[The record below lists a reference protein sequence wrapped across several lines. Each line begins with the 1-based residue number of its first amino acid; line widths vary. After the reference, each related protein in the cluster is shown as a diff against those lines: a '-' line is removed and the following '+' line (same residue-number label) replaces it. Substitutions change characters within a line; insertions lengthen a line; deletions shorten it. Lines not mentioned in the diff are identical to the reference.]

1 MGSVYFQVVYGATA
15 LSPLAFYRGE
25 WWACIN
31 SLEEINSTT
40 AAFLL
45 QNQGHLGSAPVL
57 TALSWD
63 LSCHMTPLSVEFAK
77 HLW

>member
-15 LSPLAFYRGE
+15 LSPLALYRCE
-25 WWACIN
+25 WLACSN
-31 SLEEINSTT
+31 LLEEINSTT

-45 QNQGHLGSAPVL
+45 QNQGHLGCAPVL
-57 TALSWD
+57 TVLLWD
-63 LSCHMTPLSVEFAK
+63 LSRHMTPLSVEFAE